1 MPTKEQ
7 SSIFD
12 QETDHW
18 DTRAAKAR
26 AALEAAMKI
35 ETEKPIGPDDRKR
48 MFTEADQ
55 NRQTRGPDLVN
66 VDDLPKSKSDPAPKE
81 QAKEEP
87 KPARSLGILTEDLE
101 K

>member
-1 MPTKEQ
+1 MATKEQ

-18 DTRAAKAR
+18 DDRAAKAR
-26 AALEAAMKI
+26 AALEVAMKTG
-35 ETEKPIGPDDRKR
+35 TERPIGPGDRKR

-66 VDDLPKSKSDPAPKE
+66 VDDLPKSKSGATPKE
-81 QAKEEP
+81 QAEEKP
-87 KPARSLGILTEDLE
+87 KPAKSVGILTEEL
-101 K
+101 KK